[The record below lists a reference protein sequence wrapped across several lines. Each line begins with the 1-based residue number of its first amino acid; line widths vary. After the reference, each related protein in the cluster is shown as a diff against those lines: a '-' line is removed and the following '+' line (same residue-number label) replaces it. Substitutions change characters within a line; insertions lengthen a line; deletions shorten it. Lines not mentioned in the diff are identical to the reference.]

1 MKVMYLQQSYQ
12 SSTNSSINIC
22 PIWGYLVDAR
32 RIGKCNTLGLAA
44 IVGMI
49 GNFGLSLIHSYS
61 SNTYN
66 PKTFICFFMISIIG
80 LSQIGLIISSMSVL
94 SGIPNAHDIMGS
106 LSGLYSFCGGIGIM
120 IISSLG
126 GYLSDHWILG
136 PFFILGLFNVALL
149 VVYYSYSRQQKSG
162 NLVV

>member
-1 MKVMYLQQSYQ
+1 
-12 SSTNSSINIC
+12 
-22 PIWGYLVDAR
+22 
-32 RIGKCNTLGLAA
+32 
-44 IVGMI
+44 
-49 GNFGLSLIHSYS
+49 
-61 SNTYN
+61 
-66 PKTFICFFMISIIG
+66 MISIIG

-149 VVYYSYSRQQKSG
+149 VIYYSYSRQQKSG

>member
-1 MKVMYLQQSYQ
+1 M
-12 SSTNSSINIC
+12 
-22 PIWGYLVDAR
+22 VDAR

-136 PFFILGLFNVALL
+136 PFLYWDCLMLPCW
-149 VVYYSYSRQQKSG
+149 
-162 NLVV
+162 